1 MDEPRKDSMEG
12 AHTMTG
18 EVGKVKE
25 PKKIVVIGA
34 GIGGMCTAA
43 RLARAG
49 HHVSIYEASD
59 QPGGKCRT
67 EWIGRYAF
75 DTGPSLL
82 TIPAVYRDFF
92 QRTGKHMGQVMEI
105 EGVDPSFDY
114 RFHDGKSVKFTNLS
128 RKKTLESITES
139 FGADAAAQWNA
150 VLDRAE
156 RMWDVSREPFV
167 ESELRSPLS
176 LLKRR
181 HILRDLRII
190 APRATLRDF
199 GLSNPYL
206 AKIMDRYATYSGS
219 DPRKAPAV
227 LSTIAFIEEAFG
239 AWHIKGG
246 IGTLSTH
253 IADRCE
259 KVGVRIHLNSPVAR
273 INLRGNKAVG
283 VTLQNG
289 TVIDADIVI
298 SNADAGFTY
307 NTLIR
312 ENRRKVKKVR
322 REQAKLEPSLAGFSL
337 LLGLRPSE
345 SPKLAH
351 HTILFPDNYD
361 EEFDAIFTKKVP
373 VERPT
378 IYICA
383 PRDPTMVKSEGHEA
397 LFVLVNAPRHSE
409 NPSEGFNWSDRDFAQ
424 KYANTIID
432 QIEAQ
437 GISIR
442 DRLDL
447 LEIRTPLDLQNSVN
461 APGGSIY
468 GTSSNG
474 PRAAFLR
481 AKNRSPLK
489 NLYLV
494 GGSAHPGGGLPL
506 VGLSA
511 EIVANAVLASSK

>member
-1 MDEPRKDSMEG
+1 
-12 AHTMTG
+12 
-18 EVGKVKE
+18 
-25 PKKIVVIGA
+25 
-34 GIGGMCTAA
+34 MCAAA
-43 RLARAG
+43 RLARVG
-49 HHVSIYEASD
+49 HNVSLYEASD

-92 QRTGKHMGQVMEI
+92 QRTGKQMGQELELI
-105 EGVDPSFDY
+105 PVDPSFDY
-114 RFHDGKSVKFTNLS
+114 RFHDGKSVQFSNLS
-128 RKKTLESITES
+128 RKKTLAAITES
-139 FGADAAAQWNA
+139 FGADAAQQWDA
-150 VLDRAE
+150 VLNRAE

-181 HILRDLRII
+181 NILRDLRII

-199 GLSNPYL
+199 GLNNPYL

-227 LSTIAFIEEAFG
+227 LSTIAFIEESFG

-246 IGTLSTH
+246 IGTLSQQ
-253 IADRCE
+253 IAARCE
-259 KVGVRIHLNSPVAR
+259 KVGVSMNYNSPVAE
-273 INLRGNKAVG
+273 ITMRGNTATG
-283 VTLQNG
+283 ITLRDG
-289 TVIDADIVI
+289 ARIEADIVI
-298 SNADAGFTY
+298 SNSDAGFTY
-307 NTLIR
+307 NSLIATKT
-312 ENRRKVKKVR
+312 RKINKVR
-322 REQAKLEPSLAGFSL
+322 KQLSKLEPSLAGFSL
-337 LLGLRPSE
+337 LIGLRPGTDETLS
-345 SPKLAH
+345 H

-361 EEFDAIFTKKVP
+361 AEFDAIFTQRVP
-373 VERPT
+373 VAKPT

-383 PRDPTMVKSEGHEA
+383 PNDAAMVKSQGHEA
-397 LFVLVNAPRHSE
+397 LFVLVNAPRHSLNSE
-409 NPSEGFNWSDRDFAQ
+409 EGFDWSNREFAE

-432 QIEAQ
+432 QIESQ

-442 DRLDL
+442 DRLDV

-481 AKNRSPLK
+481 ARNRSPLK

-511 EIVANAVLASSK
+511 EIVANAITPTSG

>member
-1 MDEPRKDSMEG
+1 
-12 AHTMTG
+12 MTG
-18 EVGKVKE
+18 QVGKVKE
-25 PKKIVVIGA
+25 PKKIIVIGA
-34 GIGGMCTAA
+34 GIGGMTTAA

-59 QPGGKCRT
+59 RVGGKCRT

-92 QRTGKHMGQVMEI
+92 QRTGAQMGMVLKLEA
-105 EGVDPSFDY
+105 VDPSFDY
-114 RFHDGKSVKFTNLS
+114 RFHDGKSVQFTNLS
-128 RKKTLESITES
+128 RKATLESITQS
-139 FGADAAAQWNA
+139 FGAEAAQQWDA
-150 VLDRAE
+150 VLNRAE

-167 ESELRSPLS
+167 ESELNSPLS

-199 GLSNPYL
+199 GLQNPYL

-246 IGTLSTH
+246 IGTLSEH
-253 IADRCE
+253 IAQRCE
-259 KVGVRIHLNSPVAR
+259 KVGVEIHLNSPAAA
-273 INLRGNKAVG
+273 INLNGNTAVG
-283 VTLQNG
+283 ITLKNG
-289 TVIDADIVI
+289 EEIPADIVI
-298 SNADAGFTY
+298 SNVDAGLTY
-307 NTLIR
+307 NQLISKPTR
-312 ENRRKVKKVR
+312 KVR
-322 REQAKLEPSLAGFSL
+322 RVRKELSKLEPSIAGFSL
-337 LLGLRPSE
+337 LIGLRPSDAPDL
-345 SPKLAH
+345 SH
-351 HTILFPDNYD
+351 HTILFPDDYD
-361 EEFDAIFTKKVP
+361 AEFESIFIAKQP
-373 VERPT
+373 VEKPT

-383 PRDPTMVKSEGHEA
+383 PRDETMVKSEGHKA

-409 NPSEGFNWSDRDFAQ
+409 NPAEGFDWSDQAFSQ

-447 LEIRTPLDLQNSVN
+447 LEVRTPLDLQNTVN

-511 EIVANAVLASSK
+511 EIVANAILTISE